1 MLEIEKYKDKIE
13 QLCRKYGIKRFELFG
28 SAVTHDFNTTSDV
41 DCLIDF
47 VEDGGNYF
55 NRYFDFKS
63 DLEIL
68 FGRSV
73 DLVVSKAIRN
83 PYFRRDVDQS
93 KQLVYAA

>member
-1 MLEIEKYKDKIE
+1 MFDVSPYKNEIAE
-13 QLCRKYGIKRFELFG
+13 LCGKYGIERLELFG
-28 SAVTHDFNTTSDV
+28 SAVSGDFSTSSDI

-55 NRYFDFKS
+55 DRYFDLKA
-63 DLEIL
+63 DLELL
-68 FGRSV
+68 FGRQV

-83 PYFRRDVDQS
+83 PYFRVDVDQS

>member
-1 MLEIEKYKDKIE
+1 MLDIEKYKYEIE
-13 QLCRKYGIKRFELFG
+13 QLCRKYGIKRLELFG
-28 SAVTHDFNTTSDV
+28 SAVSDDFNTSSDV

-55 NRYFDFKS
+55 NRYFDFK
-63 DLEIL
+63 DDIEML
-68 FGRSV
+68 FGRQV

-83 PYFRRDVDQS
+83 PYFRHDVDQS